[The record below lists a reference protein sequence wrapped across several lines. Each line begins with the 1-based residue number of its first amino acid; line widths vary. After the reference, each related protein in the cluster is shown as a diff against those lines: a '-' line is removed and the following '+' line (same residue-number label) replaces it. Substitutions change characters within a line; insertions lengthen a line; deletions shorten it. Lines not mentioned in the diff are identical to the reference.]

1 MGWKLNKLSVSDAGN
16 TGEMGGGQNVLH
28 PIANPY
34 LRSKPKVK
42 LQTVQVRYCSTVFY
56 IAQR

>member
-1 MGWKLNKLSVSDAGN
+1 MAWKLNKLSVSDAGN
-16 TGEMGGGQNVLH
+16 AGEVARGQNVVH

-42 LQTVQVRYCSTVFY
+42 LQTVQVRYCSTVF
-56 IAQR
+56 